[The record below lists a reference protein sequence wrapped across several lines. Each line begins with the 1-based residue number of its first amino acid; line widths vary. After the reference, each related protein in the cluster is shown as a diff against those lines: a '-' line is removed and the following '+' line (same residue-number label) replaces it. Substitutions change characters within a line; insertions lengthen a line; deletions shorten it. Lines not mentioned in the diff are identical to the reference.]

1 MESMATEPGPNPEA
15 LPPTLCTHQLTQP
28 PVLHGASLILFHDAE
43 AGGTGPGPGP
53 LPGLHSSISQ
63 PVGLLEGEVPG
74 PRQARHACKHNPAAV
89 RAIPAPHLH
98 RSHLRAG
105 AELSTSTGTHMGRE
119 VSPAQ
124 EHHCRMGLPML
135 GEMLLGCAGKQSK
148 TGPGSCFSFP
158 RKPNRAVKTPQT
170 GSKRE

>member
-1 MESMATEPGPNPEA
+1 MESTATEPGPNPEA

-28 PVLHGASLILFHDAE
+28 PALHGASLILFHDAE

-74 PRQARHACKHNPAAV
+74 PRQAKHACKHNPAAV

-98 RSHLRAG
+98 RSRLRAG
-105 AELSTSTGTHMGRE
+105 AELSTSTGTGMGRE
-119 VSPAQ
+119 VSQPRNTTAGWGC
-124 EHHCRMGLPML
+124 HCLGKCCWAVQGNKAKLGLAHASVFL
-135 GEMLLGCAGKQSK
+135 ENL
-148 TGPGSCFSFP
+148 T
-158 RKPNRAVKTPQT
+158 
-170 GSKRE
+170 E